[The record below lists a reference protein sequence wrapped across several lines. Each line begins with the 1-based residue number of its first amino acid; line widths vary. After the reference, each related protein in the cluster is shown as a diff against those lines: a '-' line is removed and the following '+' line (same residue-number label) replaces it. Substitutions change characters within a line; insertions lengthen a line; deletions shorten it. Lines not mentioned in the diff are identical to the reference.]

1 MKCEYCGK
9 DKNRHGKEFS
19 AQGLDDHQR
28 DTHWGSWMKKHNKL
42 DESGAIKEDKINE
55 REEN

>member
-55 REEN
+55 RIN